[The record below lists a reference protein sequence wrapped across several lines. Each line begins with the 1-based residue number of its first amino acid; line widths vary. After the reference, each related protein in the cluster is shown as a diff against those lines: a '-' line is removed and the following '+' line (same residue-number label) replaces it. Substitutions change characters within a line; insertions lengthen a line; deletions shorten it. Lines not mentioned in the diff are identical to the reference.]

1 VQKTPT
7 NYASG
12 DHQLSFKI
20 LRTLVVKEVLPLIEL
35 RVDPQ
40 VSFTQSHEGRNM
52 QDSRGSQVVKLEA
65 VIPQKRVEEP
75 MWWHAES
82 LLIERRKGHHVSFH
96 RCRECKVR
104 RNPTSLELRRSHK
117 PMLHEYLQVA
127 QRNGGKGPIL
137 LCHGRRRKGGQHLR
151 DPGITSYFFFR
162 SLLFLSLF
170 LFSRHREG
178 GQERTTDGVQ
188 GYRAAQGRSLASNPT
203 ASVVKQL
210 GPLRYSKGPGKLSL
224 PASHTPHI
232 SC

>member
-1 VQKTPT
+1 MHDLDHPVSCWCKKTPT

-20 LRTLVVKEVLPLIEL
+20 LRTLVVKEVLSLIEL

-82 LLIERRKGHHVSFH
+82 SLVERRKGHHVSFH

-117 PMLHEYLQVA
+117 PMLHEYL
-127 QRNGGKGPIL
+127 
-137 LCHGRRRKGGQHLR
+137 
-151 DPGITSYFFFR
+151 
-162 SLLFLSLF
+162 
-170 LFSRHREG
+170 
-178 GQERTTDGVQ
+178 
-188 GYRAAQGRSLASNPT
+188 
-203 ASVVKQL
+203 
-210 GPLRYSKGPGKLSL
+210 
-224 PASHTPHI
+224 
-232 SC
+232 